1 MYVMVRFTILIF
13 LIFVVC
19 LTKSAFTNDSKTRV
33 LVLTD
38 IENEPDDAMSM
49 VRFLTYANELEVEGL
64 VATTSCW
71 QRDQIADWRIKEIV
85 EAYGKVRDNLE
96 KHASGYPSK
105 EALMNLI
112 KRGYPDFGMNAVGD
126 DKDSEGSEWV
136 ISVIDRP
143 DPRPVWVTIWGG
155 ANCLAQALYKVKK
168 TRSAEDLNK
177 FVKKIRMYTISD
189 QDDSGPWL
197 RETFPELFYI
207 VSPGFE
213 ENWGGGYHYATWSGI
228 SGDKFHGRFR
238 GPDFSLV
245 SNETLDENVRKN
257 HGPLGAEYP
266 WVEYL
271 MEGDTPSYLGLI
283 PNGLSDPEHP
293 NYGSWGGRYELY
305 TPRKQ
310 KWHYQQETRP
320 IWADAVDEVLA
331 PDGFHYTSNHATIW
345 RWREAYQHDFFARM
359 DWCVKPVDEANH
371 PPIAKLSH
379 PNQLKVKSG
388 ETVILNA
395 EGSSDP
401 DGDKITYH
409 WIHYREPSS
418 YLGII
423 EFEDDK
429 KEKVR
434 FEAPKVSKED
444 TLHFILN
451 VRDTGK
457 PELTRY
463 QRVIVTVEP

>member
-1 MYVMVRFTILIF
+1 MVSF
-13 LIFVVC
+13 LLVSTDAEE
-19 LTKSAFTNDSKTRV
+19 TKRRG
-33 LVLTD
+33 LGLTD

-49 VRFLTYANELEVEGL
+49 VRFLTYANELDVEGL

-71 QRDQIADWRIKEIV
+71 QRDQIADWRIREIV

-96 KHASGYPSK
+96 KHAPGYPSK
-105 EALMNLI
+105 DMMVDLI

-126 DKDSEGSEWV
+126 DKDSEGSDWIIEV
-136 ISVIDRP
+136 VDRP

-155 ANCLAQALYKVKK
+155 ANCMAQALYKVEK
-168 TRSAEDLNK
+168 TRSKDELVK
-177 FVKKIRMYTISD
+177 FVDKIRVYTISD
-189 QDDSGPWL
+189 QDDSGPWM
-197 RETFPELFYI
+197 RETFPGLFYI

-257 HGPLGAEYP
+257 HGSLGAEYP

-310 KWHYQQETRP
+310 KWHYQQEIRP

-359 DWCVKPVDEANH
+359 DWCVKSFEEANH
-371 PPIAKLSH
+371 PPMAKLNH
-379 PNQLKVKSG
+379 ANQLTVKSG
-388 ETVILNA
+388 EKVTLSA
-395 EGSSDP
+395 EGSTDP
-401 DGDKITYH
+401 DKDHLTYH
-409 WIHYREPSS
+409 WLHYREPSS

-423 EFEDDK
+423 K
-429 KEKVR
+429 IKNNTKQIAT
-434 FEAPKVSKED
+434 FEAPKVKKEK
-444 TLHFILN
+444 TVHIILN

-457 PELTRY
+457 PKLTRY
-463 QRVIVTVEP
+463 QRVIVTVVP

>member
-1 MYVMVRFTILIF
+1 MKMYFILIV
-13 LIFVVC
+13 FVIQVGAFNDTIADD
-19 LTKSAFTNDSKTRV
+19 TKHRV

-38 IENEPDDAMSM
+38 IENEPDDAMSL
-49 VRFLTYANELEVEGL
+49 VRFLTYANELDVEGL

-71 QRDQIADWRIKEIV
+71 QRDQIADWRIREIV

-96 KHASGYPSK
+96 KHDHGYPSK
-105 EALMNLI
+105 DDMMSLI

-126 DKDSEGSEWV
+126 DKDSEGSDWV
-136 ISVIDRP
+136 IEVVDRP

-155 ANCLAQALYKVKK
+155 ANCLAQALHKVEK
-168 TRSAEDLNK
+168 TRSAEELHE
-177 FVKKIRMYTISD
+177 FVKKIRVYTISD
-189 QDDSGPWL
+189 QDDSGPWM
-197 RETFPELFYI
+197 REHYPELFYV

-271 MEGDTPSYLGLI
+271 MEGDSPSYLGLI
-283 PNGLSDPEHP
+283 SNGLSDPEHP

-359 DWCVKPVDEANH
+359 DWCIKSVEKANH
-371 PPIAKLSH
+371 PPIAKLNH
-379 PNQLKVKSG
+379 ANQLTVKSG
-388 ETVILNA
+388 ETVTLDA
-395 EGSSDP
+395 KGTTDP
-401 DGDKITYH
+401 DRDQITYH
-409 WIHYREPSS
+409 WLHYREPSS

-423 EFEDDK
+423 EIEDDTK
-429 KEKVR
+429 QIVK
-434 FEAPKVSKED
+434 FEAPKVKKEE
-444 TLHFILN
+444 TVHIILS

-463 QRVIVTVEP
+463 QRVIVTVVP

>member
-1 MYVMVRFTILIF
+1 MKSYSFFGVLVF
-13 LIFVVC
+13 LIAMLSVVSADD
-19 LTKSAFTNDSKTRV
+19 TKPRV

-38 IENEPDDAMSM
+38 IENEPDDAMSL
-49 VRFLTYANELEVEGL
+49 VRFLTYANDFDVEGL

-71 QRDQIADWRIKEIV
+71 QRDQIADWRIREIV
-85 EAYGKVRDNLE
+85 EAYGKVYENLQ
-96 KHASGYPSK
+96 KHALGYPIK
-105 EALMNLI
+105 NDLINLI
-112 KRGYPDFGMNAVGD
+112 KRGYPNFGMNAVGD
-126 DKDSEGSEWV
+126 DKDSEGSDWIIEV
-136 ISVIDRP
+136 VDRP

-155 ANCLAQALYKVKK
+155 ANCLAQALSKVKNS
-168 TRSAEDLNK
+168 RSEQELQA
-177 FVKKIRMYTISD
+177 FVKKIRVYTISD
-189 QDDSGPWL
+189 QDDSGPWM
-197 RETFPELFYI
+197 RETFPGLFYV

-271 MEGDTPSYLGLI
+271 MEGDTPSFLFLI

-359 DWCVKPVDEANH
+359 DWTVKSVEEANH
-371 PPIAKLSH
+371 QPIAKLNH
-379 PNQLKVKSG
+379 ANQLTVKSG
-388 ETVILNA
+388 EMVNLSA

-401 DGDKITYH
+401 DGDQLTYQ
-409 WIHYREPSS
+409 WIYYREPSS
-418 YLGII
+418 YLAII
-423 EFEDDK
+423 EIENETNQKAHFK
-429 KEKVR
+429 
-434 FEAPKVSKED
+434 APKVTKSE
-444 TLHFILN
+444 TIHVILQL
-451 VRDTGK
+451 RDTGT

-463 QRVIVTVEP
+463 QRIIVTVVP

>member
-1 MYVMVRFTILIF
+1 MNKYSKLIL
-13 LIFVVC
+13 FVVFIAIFQS
-19 LTKSAFTNDSKTRV
+19 LNANGTKTRV

-49 VRFLTYANELEVEGL
+49 VRFLTYTNELDVEGL
-64 VATTSCW
+64 IATTSCW
-71 QRDQIADWRIKEIV
+71 QRDQIADWRIREIV
-85 EAYGKVRDNLE
+85 EAYGEVRDNLE
-96 KHASGYPSK
+96 KHAPGYPP
-105 EALMNLI
+105 EDELMSLI

-126 DKDSEGSEWV
+126 DKDSQGSDWIIEV
-136 ISVIDRP
+136 VNRP

-168 TRSAEDLNK
+168 TRSEEELSQ
-177 FVKKIRMYTISD
+177 FVKKLRVYTISD

-213 ENWGGGYHYATWSGI
+213 ENGGGGYHYATWSGI

-305 TPRKQ
+305 IPRKQ
-310 KWHYQQETRP
+310 KWHYQQEIRP
-320 IWADAVDEVLA
+320 IWTDAVDEVLA

-359 DWCVKPVDEANH
+359 DWCVMSFEEANH
-371 PPIAKLSH
+371 PPIAKLNH
-379 PNQLKVKSG
+379 ANRLTVKSG
-388 ETVILNA
+388 EKVILNA

-401 DGDKITYH
+401 DGDQLTYQ

-418 YLGII
+418 HLGII
-423 EFEDDK
+423 KLENDK
-429 KEKVR
+429 EQRVR
-434 FEAPKVSKED
+434 FEAPTVKKEE
-444 TLHFILN
+444 TVHIILC

-463 QRVIVTVEP
+463 QRIIVTVIP